1 MTVKKYDARVQFI
14 GETVEEELVLL
25 IDGYDLTCFASVLPY
40 CIEIGRQYPVT
51 ISPFLVDDDYEI
63 EEASASAPAFEKYG
77 NGFQYWIAGQLNG
90 AVLECGLEFEDQV
103 LLWDYG
109 HLNGKRIR
117 LKVDR
122 LDVEFH

>member
-1 MTVKKYDARVQFI
+1 MKKYDARVQFI
-14 GETVEEELVLL
+14 GEKIEEEVVLL
-25 IDGYDLTCFASVLPY
+25 ICGYELTCFASVLPY
-40 CIEIGRQYPVT
+40 GIELGRQYPVT
-51 ISPFLVDDDYEI
+51 LSPFLVDDDYEI
-63 EEASASAPAFEKYG
+63 EEAPASGPDFEKCG
-77 NGFQYWIAGQLNG
+77 SGFQYWIAGQLNG
-90 AVLECGLEFEDQV
+90 AVLECGLEFEDQL